1 MATIRFRTI
10 RWMAMALWTT
20 LFLAGGAMQA
30 SAQWKAGIAAER
42 ITPDQPLRMAGY
54 AARVEVFKGVAR
66 DLFAKAL
73 VLEDEGGR
81 RVALVTVDLIGIR
94 AEMARAVVAKIPAAA
109 GLGAGQVILSASH
122 SHSGPDLLLDP
133 SPRDG
138 WSAADAAATAAY
150 TRRLVDTLA
159 AMIDR
164 AASRLEPV
172 RLSTGTGVADFA
184 MNRREFTENG
194 VIIGVNPR
202 GPVDR
207 AVPVLRVD
215 GADGRPRVVLF
226 SYACHNT
233 TLTGNNV
240 QIAGDYAG
248 YAQAEIE
255 RQVAGV
261 QAMFMAGTGADANPY
276 PRGTLELAERHGLE
290 LGGEVVRVAMQAK
303 LREVRGPLRAVAA
316 PVDLPLQ
323 ARSRAELERIAAG
336 KDGNHRTTAQQLLNR
351 LGRGEPPLTH
361 YTAPVALWQFGEDLT
376 LVALPGEVVVDYR
389 HAIEKAIGP
398 LNLWVVAYTNDYYGY
413 LPSPRVLEEGGY
425 ETRGLFS
432 GEGWFSAATSEALIA
447 AVRRLAAEA
456 GR

>member
-1 MATIRFRTI
+1 
-10 RWMAMALWTT
+10 MALWTT
-20 LFLAGGAMQA
+20 LLLVGGPAPA
-30 SAQWKAGIAAER
+30 AAQWRAGFASER

-54 AARVEVFKGVAR
+54 AARVGVFKGVAR

-81 RVALVTVDLIGIR
+81 RVALVTTDLIGIR
-94 AEMARAVVAKIPAAA
+94 AEIARAVVAKIPAAA
-109 GLGAGQVILSASH
+109 GLGPGQVILSASH

-138 WSAADAAATAAY
+138 WSAADAAATATY
-150 TRRLVDTLA
+150 TRGLVDTLA
-159 AMIDR
+159 DLIDR
-164 AASRLEPV
+164 AARRLEPV
-172 RLSTGTGVADFA
+172 RLSTGTGVAHFA
-184 MNRREFTENG
+184 MNRREFTESG
-194 VIIGVNPR
+194 VVIGVNPR

-207 AVPVLRVD
+207 GVPVLRVD

-233 TLTGNNV
+233 TLTGNNF

-290 LGGEVVRVAMQAK
+290 LGGEVVRVATQTK

-323 ARSRAELERIAAG
+323 PRSLAELERIAAG
-336 KDGNHRTTAQQLLNR
+336 KDSNHRTTAQQLLNR
-351 LGRGEPPLTH
+351 LGRGESPLTH
-361 YTAPVALWQFGEDLT
+361 YTAPVALVQFGEDLT

-389 HAIEKAIGP
+389 YAVEKAIGP

-456 GR
+456 RRPGLAP

>member
-1 MATIRFRTI
+1 
-10 RWMAMALWTT
+10 MALWAT
-20 LFLAGGAMQA
+20 LLLVGSAAPA
-30 SAQWKAGIAAER
+30 SAQWKAGIASER
-42 ITPDQPLRMAGY
+42 VTPDQPLRMAGY
-54 AARVEVFKGVAR
+54 AARVEVFQGVAR

-81 RVALVTVDLIGIR
+81 RVALVTTDLIGIR
-94 AEMARAVVAKIPAAA
+94 AEIARAVVAKIPAAA
-109 GLGAGQVILSASH
+109 GLGPGQVILSASH

-138 WSAADAAATAAY
+138 WSAADASATATY
-150 TRRLVDTLA
+150 TRGLVDTLA
-159 AMIDR
+159 VLIDR
-164 AASRLEPV
+164 AARRLEPV
-172 RLSTGTGVADFA
+172 RVSTGTGVAHFA
-184 MNRREFTENG
+184 MNRREFTASG

-215 GADGRPRVVLF
+215 GADGRPRAVLF

-233 TLTGNNV
+233 TLTGNNF

-303 LREVRGPLRAVAA
+303 LREVRGPLRAVAV

-336 KDGNHRTTAQQLLNR
+336 KDSNHRTTAQQLLNR
-351 LGRGEPPLTH
+351 LGRGESPLTH

-389 HAIEKAIGP
+389 YAIEKAIGP
-398 LNLWVVAYTNDYYGY
+398 LNLWVVAYANDYYGY

-456 GR
+456 RRPGR

>member
-1 MATIRFRTI
+1 M
-10 RWMAMALWTT
+10 RWMALALWAT
-20 LFLAGGAMQA
+20 LLLVGTAAPA
-30 SAQWKAGIAAER
+30 SAQWKAGIASER

-81 RVALVTVDLIGIR
+81 RVALVTTDLIGIR
-94 AEMARAVVAKIPAAA
+94 AEIARAVVAKIPAAA
-109 GLGAGQVILSASH
+109 GLGPGQVILSASH
-122 SHSGPDLLLDP
+122 SHAGPDLRLDP

-138 WSAADAAATAAY
+138 WSAADAAATATY
-150 TRRLVDTLA
+150 TRGLVDTLA
-159 AMIDR
+159 VLIDR
-164 AASRLEPV
+164 AARRLEPV
-172 RLSTGTGVADFA
+172 RLSTGTGVAHFA
-184 MNRREFTENG
+184 MNRREFTESG
-194 VIIGVNPR
+194 VVIGVNPR

-207 AVPVLRVD
+207 GVPVLRVD

-233 TLTGNNV
+233 TLTGNNF

-290 LGGEVVRVAMQAK
+290 LGGEVVRVATQTK
-303 LREVRGPLRAVAA
+303 LREVKGPLRAVAA

-336 KDGNHRTTAQQLLNR
+336 KDSNHRTTAQQLLNR
-351 LGRGEPPLTH
+351 LGRGESPLTH

-389 HAIEKAIGP
+389 YAIEKAIGP

-447 AVRRLAAEA
+447 AVRRLAGEA
-456 GR
+456 RRPGR

>member
-1 MATIRFRTI
+1 
-10 RWMAMALWTT
+10 MAMALWAT
-20 LFLAGGAMQA
+20 LLLVGTAAPA
-30 SAQWKAGIAAER
+30 SAQWKAGIASER

-81 RVALVTVDLIGIR
+81 RVALVTTDLIGIR
-94 AEMARAVVAKIPAAA
+94 AEIARAVVAKIPAAA
-109 GLGAGQVILSASH
+109 GLGPGQVILSASH
-122 SHSGPDLLLDP
+122 SHAGPDLRLDP

-138 WSAADAAATAAY
+138 WSAADAAATATY
-150 TRRLVDTLA
+150 TRGLVDTLA
-159 AMIDR
+159 VLIDR
-164 AASRLEPV
+164 AARRLEPV
-172 RLSTGTGVADFA
+172 RLSTGTGVAHFA
-184 MNRREFTENG
+184 MNRREFTESG
-194 VIIGVNPR
+194 VVIGVNPR

-207 AVPVLRVD
+207 SVPVLRVD

-233 TLTGNNV
+233 TLTGNNF

-290 LGGEVVRVAMQAK
+290 LGGEVVRVATQTK
-303 LREVRGPLRAVAA
+303 LREVTGPLRAVAA

-336 KDGNHRTTAQQLLNR
+336 KDSNHRTTAQQLLNR
-351 LGRGEPPLTH
+351 LGRGESPLTH

-389 HAIEKAIGP
+389 YAIEKAIGP

-432 GEGWFSAATSEALIA
+432 GEGWFSAATSEALIT

-456 GR
+456 RRPGR

>member
-1 MATIRFRTI
+1 M
-10 RWMAMALWTT
+10 RWMALALWAT
-20 LFLAGGAMQA
+20 LLLVGTAAPA
-30 SAQWKAGIAAER
+30 SAQWKAGIASER

-81 RVALVTVDLIGIR
+81 RVALVTTDLIGIR
-94 AEMARAVVAKIPAAA
+94 AEIARAVVAKIPAAA
-109 GLGAGQVILSASH
+109 GLGPGQVILSASH
-122 SHSGPDLLLDP
+122 SHAGPDLRLDP

-138 WSAADAAATAAY
+138 WSAADAAATATY
-150 TRRLVDTLA
+150 TRGLVDTLA
-159 AMIDR
+159 VLIDR
-164 AASRLEPV
+164 AARRLEPV
-172 RLSTGTGVADFA
+172 RLSTGTGVAHFA
-184 MNRREFTENG
+184 MNRREFTESG
-194 VIIGVNPR
+194 VVIGVNPR

-207 AVPVLRVD
+207 GVPVLRVD

-233 TLTGNNV
+233 TLTGNNF

-290 LGGEVVRVAMQAK
+290 LGGEVVRVATQTK
-303 LREVRGPLRAVAA
+303 LREVKGPLRAVAS

-336 KDGNHRTTAQQLLNR
+336 KDSNHRTTAQQLLNR
-351 LGRGEPPLTH
+351 LGRGESPLTH

-389 HAIEKAIGP
+389 YAIEKAIGP

-447 AVRRLAAEA
+447 EVRRLAGEA
-456 GR
+456 RRPGR